1 VAVPRP
7 NRGAVAVPERLRA
20 HGVTGRELEVLRL
33 VARRWSNAEVAR
45 HLHLSVRTV
54 ETHVSHLLAKTGAT
68 DRSGLSAHL
77 DP

>member
-1 VAVPRP
+1 VA
-7 NRGAVAVPERLRA
+7 A
-20 HGVTGRELEVLRL
+20 
-33 VARRWSNAEVAR
+33 

-54 ETHVSHLLAKTGAT
+54 ETHVSNLLAKTGAT